1 MFYRKEIE
9 RKRQSSNSVV
19 IIFLNVKHAI
29 TSQKKPVTSRYLLSI
44 PRYEKANIL
53 GANWFTTE

>member
-1 MFYRKEIE
+1 MEIE
-9 RKRQSSNSVV
+9 RKTVLDSM
-19 IIFLNVKHAI
+19 KHAI
-29 TSQKKPVTSRYLLSI
+29 TPQKTVTSRYLLSI